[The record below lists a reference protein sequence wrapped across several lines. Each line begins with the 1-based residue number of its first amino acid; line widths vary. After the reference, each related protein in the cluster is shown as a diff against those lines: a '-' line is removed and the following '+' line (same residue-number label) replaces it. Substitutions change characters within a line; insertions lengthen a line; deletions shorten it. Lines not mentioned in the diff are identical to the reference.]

1 MQVPLWSWQR
11 ETAQTY
17 LRDDQFMR
25 FGLFNQG
32 KSEPIEEYVGD
43 SIQMIQPQVIE
54 VIREGGFHDMP
65 TAVAYIHLGR
75 KQSVRE
81 IEAAPIPVRDRR
93 VPTAWPYG
101 GKR

>member
-1 MQVPLWSWQR
+1 MVRWRRWA
-11 ETAQTY
+11 ETWKGVV
-17 LRDDQFMR
+17 MR

-32 KSEPIEEYVGD
+32 ESEPIEEYVGD

-54 VIREGGFHDMP
+54 VIREGDFHDMP

-75 KQSVRE
+75 KQSVRQ
-81 IEAAPIPVRDRR
+81 IEAAPIPVSDRR

>member
-1 MQVPLWSWQR
+1 
-11 ETAQTY
+11 
-17 LRDDQFMR
+17 MR

-43 SIQMIQPQVIE
+43 SIQMIQPEVIE

-75 KQSVRE
+75 KQCVRE

-93 VPTAWPYG
+93 PPKAWPYG
-101 GKR
+101 GKG

>member
-1 MQVPLWSWQR
+1 MSWKR
-11 ETAQTY
+11 ERAQTY
-17 LRDDQFMR
+17 LRKGQLMR

-32 KSEPIEEYVGD
+32 TSAPIEEYVGD
-43 SIQMIQPQVIE
+43 AIQMIQPQVIE

-75 KQSVRE
+75 KQCVRE

-93 VPTAWPYG
+93 PPTVWPYG
-101 GKR
+101 GKG